1 MERKISEN
9 GIALI
14 KSFEGCRLKAYR
26 CPVGVLTVGYG
37 HTGKDVKENTI
48 WTQSQAEEALKT
60 DLTKYEKYVNEL
72 DYYFGY
78 NFTQNEFDALVSFT
92 YNCGKGNLYK
102 LTQNGTRTKYEISES
117 FKLYN
122 KANGKVLQGLVK
134 RRQAEKSL
142 FVTGTTIKGNDI
154 NIVTDCKKIS
164 LDRVLFKFNRNYNIR
179 EIPDVNG
186 KIIGSTMKKEY
197 YKIKGV
203 SYDEQ
208 WILTDCGWVNI
219 QGLFDKLT

>member
-1 MERKISEN
+1 MERKTSEN

-14 KSFEGCRLKAYR
+14 KSFEGCRLKSYR
-26 CPVGVLTVGYG
+26 CPAGVLTVGYG
-37 HTGKDVKENTI
+37 HTGEDVKENTI
-48 WTQSQAEEALKT
+48 LTQIQAENILKN
-60 DLTKYEKYVNEL
+60 DLIKYEKYVNEL

-78 NFTQNEFDALVSFT
+78 NFNQNEFDALVSFT

-122 KANGKVLQGLVK
+122 KANGKVLQGLVN

-142 FVTGTTIKGNDI
+142 FTSGTTIKGNDV

-203 SYDEQ
+203 SNDEQ
-208 WILTDCGWVNI
+208 WVLTDSGWINI
-219 QGLFDKLT
+219 QGLCDKLT

>member
-1 MERKISEN
+1 MGRKISEN

-26 CPVGVLTVGYG
+26 CPAGVLTVGYG
-37 HTGKDVKENTI
+37 HTGEDVKENTI
-48 WTQSQAEEALKT
+48 WTQSQAEEALKA

-72 DYYFGY
+72 DYYFVY
-78 NFTQNEFDALVSFT
+78 DFNQNEFDSLVSFT

-122 KANGKVLQGLVK
+122 KANGKVLQGLVN
-134 RRQAEKSL
+134 RRKAEKNL
-142 FVTGTTIKGNDI
+142 FVTGTIKKGNDI

-203 SYDEQ
+203 SNDEQ
-208 WILTDCGWVNI
+208 WILTDCGWINI
-219 QGLFDKLT
+219 QGLCDKLT